1 MMHSL
6 FHPCWK
12 IKYILFPNL
21 LNLSVWREYLP
32 VLDNLTRFPSKSI
45 NFLRFWQIQKVNVSR
60 INLCLNHKSSIK
72 NAKSAIHLQLGGT
85 ILLILIFILNSYRFI
100 WKTLAFLKYQ
110 LKWVWYYYMKIYGNH
125 TGEREVFS
133 LAQIGIISHDVKY
146 PRYSSISTRFFR

>member
-1 MMHSL
+1 MMHNL

-12 IKYILFPNL
+12 IKHILFPNL

-45 NFLRFWQIQKVNVSR
+45 KFLRFWQIRKVNVSR

-72 NAKSAIHLQLGGT
+72 NTKSAIHLQLGGT

-125 TGEREVFS
+125 AGGREVFF
-133 LAQIGIISHDVKY
+133 LA
-146 PRYSSISTRFFR
+146 